1 MNREIARLRALNHYE
16 IMDTPPERAFDDLVE
31 VAAQVLE
38 VPIALVSLLD
48 MERQWFKAARGVTV
62 TQTPK
67 EVSFCRHVIESDA
80 MLVVPDARE
89 DERFKS
95 NPFVTGELG
104 IIAYAGAPLRTPHGY
119 ILGTLCV
126 IDTQRPRAFKAR
138 ELQVLEKLANS
149 VMAHLEVRKGLSETE
164 HALDEIK
171 AASAAKSEF
180 LARTSHEIRT
190 PMAAIMGYTE
200 LILESL
206 EDGVSGEAIASD
218 LNHIRESSA
227 HLMSLL
233 DDLLDL
239 AKVEHGEHGFM
250 LQPCCVE
257 AMFIKV
263 ARHVKPLLMKSGN
276 ELILKPLTDALVVC
290 GDRRYLLQ
298 VLINLVV
305 NANKF
310 TDQGE
315 IRLGAQRDDESGEIV
330 LSVEDTGC
338 GIAPEQLDRVFGCFE
353 QVERRSTARPGVGLG
368 LAISK
373 RLTTMM
379 KGEIKVSSEL
389 GRGSRFVLRL
399 PSAEALAPL
408 RTDA

>member
-1 MNREIARLRALNHYE
+1 MNREIARLRALNHYA

-38 VPIALVSLLD
+38 VPIALISLLD

-104 IIAYAGAPLRTPHGY
+104 IMAYAGAPLRTPHGY

-149 VMAHLEVRKGLSETE
+149 VMAHLELRKGLNETE
-164 HALDEIK
+164 HALDEIR
-171 AASAAKSEF
+171 AASAAKTEF

-206 EDGVSGEAIASD
+206 EDGVNGEAIASD

-239 AKVEHGEHGFM
+239 SKVEHGELGFM

-276 ELILKPLTDALVVC
+276 ELILKPLTDALIVR

-315 IRLGAQRDDESGEIV
+315 IRLGAERDDASGEIV

-338 GIAPEQLDRVFGCFE
+338 GIAPEQLDRVFGRFE
-353 QVERRSTARPGVGLG
+353 QVEGRSPARPGVGLG

-389 GRGSRFVLRL
+389 GQGSRFDLRL

-408 RTDA
+408 KTDA